1 MLLVV
6 IGMLPL
12 DPELGTRDPP
22 RIYSDILIGWE
33 PPNSDW
39 ISEKLRV
46 PDDLI
51 AIWVYLRD

>member
-1 MLLVV
+1 MSDVDVGIALLAVA
-6 IGMLPL
+6 
-12 DPELGTRDPP
+12 LGTRDPP